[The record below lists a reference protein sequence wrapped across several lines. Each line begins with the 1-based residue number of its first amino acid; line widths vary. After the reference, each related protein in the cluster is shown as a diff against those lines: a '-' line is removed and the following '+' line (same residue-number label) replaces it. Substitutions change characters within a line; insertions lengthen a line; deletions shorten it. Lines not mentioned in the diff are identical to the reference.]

1 MKQTLL
7 AGAAA
12 AVLLASGSAF
22 AQSTTIIIKPDQRAR
37 IHDYVARE
45 HVAPVPLQDR
55 VVVGGIL
62 PPAVELMPVPQMW
75 GPDLAR
81 YRYVYWNDR
90 VVLVDPATRRVI
102 DVVE

>member
-1 MKQTLL
+1 MKTTLL
-7 AGAAA
+7 AGVA
-12 AVLLASGSAF
+12 AVALLATGPSF
-22 AQSTTIIIKPDQRAR
+22 AQTTIIIKPDQRTR
-37 IHDYVARE
+37 IDDYIARE
-45 HVAPVPLQDR
+45 HVAPVPLQDH

-62 PPAVELMPVPQMW
+62 PPTVDLAPVPQVW